1 MNTSQIILEQYTRLR
16 DSGMTVKNALSVLR
30 DDIEALS
37 EEEKQTLAR
46 RLRQLEGNSE
56 APPVATAATDDTATR
71 KPVIKR
77 LKSAP
82 ASQETITCPNCGKSN
97 KKNELLCY
105 ACGHLLVS
113 GASEFETRT
122 LRDAEESDR
131 EYFGEDSALV
141 LRVRDS
147 GRIYELYPGASQNEL
162 IIGRSAPGSAM
173 MPDVDLVDETGA
185 LKGVSRLHLTIRYDL
200 QYHTLSVF
208 DLGSA
213 NGSFINGQ
221 RLHPHEVRVLRDGDE
236 MRLGTLAITVA
247 FRHVH

>member
-1 MNTSQIILEQYTRLR
+1 MNTSQVILEQYTRLR

-46 RLRQLEGNSE
+46 RLRSLEGSAE
-56 APPVATAATDDTATR
+56 APAKSEDLEQTAIR

-77 LKSAP
+77 IKATP
-82 ASQETITCPNCGKSN
+82 PNPDWITCPNCGKNN

-113 GASEFETRT
+113 GVSEYETNT
-122 LRDAEESDR
+122 LHDAMGADR
-131 EYFGEDSALV
+131 EYFAEDSVLV

-147 GRIYELYPGASQNEL
+147 GRVYELQPGLAKNEQV
-162 IIGRSAPGSAM
+162 IGRSAPGSAM
-173 MPDVDLVDETGA
+173 VPDVDLAEETGA
-185 LKGVSRLHLTIRYDL
+185 QKGVSRLHLTIRYDL

-213 NGSFINGQ
+213 NGSYINGQ

-236 MRLGTLAITVA
+236 MRLGTLALTVA
-247 FRHVH
+247 FRHSA